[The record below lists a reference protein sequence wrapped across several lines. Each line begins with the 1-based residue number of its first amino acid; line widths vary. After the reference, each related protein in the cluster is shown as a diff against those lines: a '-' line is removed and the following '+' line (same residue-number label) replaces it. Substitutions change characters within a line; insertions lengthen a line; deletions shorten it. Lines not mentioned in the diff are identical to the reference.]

1 MSRRTGS
8 SSAEAAA
15 PRQESNVAIYA
26 SIGANVVIAATKLIA
41 AAMTGSSAMVA
52 EGVHSFVDASDGT
65 LLLVGR
71 RRSRRPPDADH
82 PFGHGKELYFW
93 TLIVAIVFFA
103 VGGGMSVYEGILH
116 ILHPEPIRD
125 PTVNYV
131 VLGISALFDGSSFII
146 ALRTLRRE
154 APGQSIWHV
163 VRHGKDPSLFTLV
176 LEDIADITGLALAFL
191 GVWLGHRLANPYLDG
206 AASIL
211 IGLLLAG
218 VALVLVA
225 QSRSLLVGSR
235 ASADVLRAVNEAAEA
250 DPNIEFAD
258 CPLSMQLGPNEVL
271 LGVRASFAPHLSRAE
286 IGASIRGFEDRLRAA
301 RPEVRYLSVEPVRA
315 EKPSS
320 PPPVLAR

>member
-1 MSRRTGS
+1 MRRRSAS
-8 SSAEAAA
+8 SLSNAAA
-15 PRQESNVAIYA
+15 PREQSNVAIYA
-26 SIGANVVIAATKLIA
+26 SIGANVVIAATKLTA
-41 AAMTGSSAMVA
+41 AAISGSSAMVA

-65 LLLVGR
+65 LLLIGR
-71 RRSRRPPDADH
+71 HRSRRPPDADH

-93 TLIVAIVFFA
+93 TLIVAVVFFA

-131 VLGISALFDGSSFII
+131 VLGISAVFDGGSFII

-191 GVWLGHRLANPYLDG
+191 GVWLGHRLTNPYFDG

-218 VALVLVA
+218 VALVLVS
-225 QSRSLLVGSR
+225 QSRSLLVGAR
-235 ASADVLRAVNEAAEA
+235 ASGDVLRAVTEAAEA
-250 DPNIEFAD
+250 DPNIQFTD
-258 CPLSMQLGPNEVL
+258 CPMSMQLGPNEVL
-271 LGVRASFAPHLSRAE
+271 LGVRATFAPHLSRAE
-286 IGASIRGFEDRLRAA
+286 IGASIRGLEDRIRAA
-301 RPEVRYLSVEPVRA
+301 RPEVRYISIEPVA
-315 EKPSS
+315 AAKS
-320 PPPVLAR
+320 PAPPVLAP